1 MKKFTLLLTVLLVQL
16 YSYAQDSF
24 NQKFL
29 EANTLMEE
37 SMFNIALPIWL
48 DLSTQ
53 QPDNHNVNYKIGVCY
68 LNSGNEKKKAL
79 DYLKKAAE
87 NTTANYDPFSSSEKK
102 APNETQFFLARAY
115 HINYNLDLAA
125 ENYTKFKEKI
135 SKKHYLFNEVDHYI
149 KQCEN
154 AKLAIAKPVN
164 IDVIN
169 LGKSINTEFADYS
182 PVMSLDE
189 STIYFTSRRLRKD
202 SSNYFIKDVN
212 DGMHYEDIY
221 VSHNYDGAWSE
232 PELLSINTEGH
243 EATINVSVDGQTL
256 FIYKDDNGNGNLYY
270 SSINNEEWTTPTL
283 LGSDINSDAHES
295 HVSISPDENIL
306 YFVSDRKGGLGGQ
319 DIYFCN
325 KLPNGEWAK
334 AQNIGSVIN
343 TPYDEDG
350 VFIHPDGKTIYF
362 SSHGHSSIGGYDIFY
377 SIKNEEDGTWSTPI
391 NLGYPVNSTDDDV
404 FFVTSADGK
413 RGYYSSIQEKGFGE
427 KDIYQISMTDAAEKP
442 LTLLTGHL
450 KVIGETETPADA
462 QIVITNNLD
471 GSLIGIFKPRKKD
484 GKFSIIL
491 EPNIDY
497 HIEYL
502 AMGFKKTE
510 DLFVPPVSA
519 FTEINRGIEL
529 QDVIFGDDKN
539 ALTYLKGMVEYKK
552 LLASGT
558 KISLLDENDKVIE
571 STKTDEKGQ
580 FTFKNLKPEEYYLVR
595 LDEVNND
602 FADNAKVYVLNDKGE
617 KVMLAVKKSKNRRL
631 FKAMPNSEINKLP
644 LIEEK
649 DTETITK
656 TDEKEPKE
664 PKETKEVKDK
674 GTSSNTTL
682 IASYQEFFNYNIK
695 EINTSD
701 AKLIELVEKAKI
713 QFNDSKKIVIEIEAS
728 ASKVPTKTFGSNEEL
743 AKYRGEEA
751 KKLLLKLFTDKG
763 ITSES
768 VTFKKIKS
776 LVQGPKY
783 KGDPENKETYEKYQY
798 VKINLK

>member
-1 MKKFTLLLTVLLVQL
+1 
-16 YSYAQDSF
+16 
-24 NQKFL
+24 
-29 EANTLMEE
+29 
-37 SMFNIALPIWL
+37 
-48 DLSTQ
+48 
-53 QPDNHNVNYKIGVCY
+53 
-68 LNSGNEKKKAL
+68 
-79 DYLKKAAE
+79 
-87 NTTANYDPFSSSEKK
+87 
-102 APNETQFFLARAY
+102 
-115 HINYNLDLAA
+115 
-125 ENYTKFKEKI
+125 
-135 SKKHYLFNEVDHYI
+135 
-149 KQCEN
+149 
-154 AKLAIAKPVN
+154 
-164 IDVIN
+164 
-169 LGKSINTEFADYS
+169 
-182 PVMSLDE
+182 
-189 STIYFTSRRLRKD
+189 
-202 SSNYFIKDVN
+202 
-212 DGMHYEDIY
+212 
-221 VSHNYDGAWSE
+221 
-232 PELLSINTEGH
+232 
-243 EATINVSVDGQTL
+243 
-256 FIYKDDNGNGNLYY
+256 
-270 SSINNEEWTTPTL
+270 
-283 LGSDINSDAHES
+283 
-295 HVSISPDENIL
+295 
-306 YFVSDRKGGLGGQ
+306 
-319 DIYFCN
+319 
-325 KLPNGEWAK
+325 
-334 AQNIGSVIN
+334 
-343 TPYDEDG
+343 
-350 VFIHPDGKTIYF
+350 
-362 SSHGHSSIGGYDIFY
+362 
-377 SIKNEEDGTWSTPI
+377 
-391 NLGYPVNSTDDDV
+391 
-404 FFVTSADGK
+404 
-413 RGYYSSIQEKGFGE
+413 
-427 KDIYQISMTDAAEKP
+427 
-442 LTLLTGHL
+442 
-450 KVIGETETPADA
+450 